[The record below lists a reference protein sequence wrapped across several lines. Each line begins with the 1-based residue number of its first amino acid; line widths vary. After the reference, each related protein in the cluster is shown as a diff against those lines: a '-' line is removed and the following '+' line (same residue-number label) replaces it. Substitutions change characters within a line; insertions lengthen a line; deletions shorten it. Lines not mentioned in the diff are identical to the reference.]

1 MKLKHSV
8 KYLGFTL
15 IILLISCKVFSQ
27 WNPNYSIGTSTGK
40 TCFDYNTTPD
50 PLVEVISPVYTTTSL
65 TYQWESY
72 SKPVFPASPTV
83 IGTGASYTFSAPLTQ
98 TTYYRRKAT
107 VTGTTNFVYSNI
119 IEITIVSKNW
129 ENLNYVRE
137 HDVLKTGITSWTAV
151 DQLAIGDKLQTT
163 TYLDG
168 LGRPVEKVSR
178 EIVTPST
185 GTLWGDAVLFS
196 LYDNKGREPK
206 KYLPYT
212 IQYASTSG
220 TESGKYKSAP
230 STVQSSYYT
239 TTYNETAPY
248 SDITFDNSP
257 LNRVTQVN
265 APGTSWATSNGEQTS
280 YDLNTASEHIQ
291 VWTIGYT
298 AGDVPVSAGEYAS
311 NTLYKIVHYD
321 ENGDRIIDY
330 TNKAGQLIL
339 SKQQTADAPSA
350 SHSGWLCTYNVYD
363 DFGLL
368 RYVLQPKAVN
378 YLNNNG
384 WSFGATD
391 GQQVLDELCFRY
403 EYDDKGRCILKKAPG
418 AAPLRMIYDS
428 RDRVVFM
435 QDGNQAAKST
445 PEWTFNLY
453 DDLDRVTV
461 TGIYKTTKTVAQLQ
475 ADINNSVTVSTITIT
490 TTGDAVNDLVVDNR
504 DVSVTNYKARN
515 SITFVSDAGGSFA
528 TPDGD
533 AFTAEIDASAV
544 EPPTTATVAV
554 FNNPITSASLNN
566 PSVTT
571 ILKYAFYDD
580 YTYADAKAFDNTNTN
595 TTAYPT
601 SDANVIPIASSKRT
615 LSMPTGS
622 KVRVL
627 GTNTFL
633 ASTNYYDEKGHL
645 IQTNEDNI
653 KEGGDVTTF
662 QYHFDGRLLST
673 DEKHSTAHTGY
684 SNFRILT
691 KNVYD
696 KIGRI
701 SSIQKKYYTNAF
713 KTIASYDYD
722 DMGRLKVKH
731 LDPDYTRPEDDVEGL
746 ETLAYTYNIH
756 NQVTGI
762 NKNYALKGS
771 GYNKWGNF
779 FGLYLGY
786 DDRDNVFA
794 NKLLDGH
801 VSGILWNT
809 QGDDAQRRYVYSYDH
824 PGRLKNAVFTEKQK
838 PADAWDNSKMDF
850 SVTGASG
857 YIAYDANGNLTSMLQ
872 KGVMPGIATP
882 VEIDKLAYTYTN
894 ASYTYTNKLFKV
906 KDNTAQTATN
916 GQSGDFKDGANGSTD
931 DYVYDDN
938 GNLTTDNNKKA
949 SSITY
954 NYLDKPE
961 LITITG
967 KGTIKIVYDAEGNK
981 LQKIFTPEVSGGQA
995 ITTTYINE
1003 FVYKEDA
1010 LQYINFEEGR
1020 LRVITPVSQATNYGG
1035 VTTDALTISGNMNLP
1050 GGKKGVYDF
1059 FIRDYQENVRMIL
1072 TEEVHTGFNTCTME
1086 TARQAQEDAVFQGD
1100 GNEVEN
1106 TRTGKPAGWNSNS
1119 STSVSKLGTTT
1130 AVPQVGPNALLKV
1143 MAGDVVN
1150 ATTDYY
1156 YQAPVTNTSGTTTL
1170 TQNII
1175 TSILSAITGGT
1186 AATDNVKQ
1194 GSAGI
1199 GTALQP
1205 GNNAPFLNVTQPDQ
1219 TAGSTLPKAYL
1230 TVLFFDERFNYVGT
1244 TEATPYKRV
1253 SQSGDNASPLVL
1265 ANLRAPKNGYA
1276 YIYLSNESAEPV
1288 YFDNFKVALNR
1299 ARIIEEDHY
1308 YAFGLKIAAIS
1319 SQKVGDVNEGSLKNN
1334 YLYQGDFSEFDD
1346 DIGWNDFQL
1355 RNYDVQ
1361 IGRWVQADPYDE
1373 FPSPYIGMANDPVN
1387 IVDPD
1392 GGSIFGLSGL
1402 DATILKTTT
1411 GMAIGGI
1418 VGGAIGGDTKSFF
1431 GGMLLGGAIG
1441 AGSGISWGGALK
1453 GALPSLAVQGAD
1465 LAINSYVRYAS
1476 YSNQDNNAWI
1486 DYNGTEVTIY
1496 KGQYG
1501 DTKGSTIYKK
1511 YPGTSGLPG
1520 SQNSSKQGEKDAGPV
1535 PEGDYSINL
1544 RPSFTRKAS
1553 TNADG
1558 STQPDIGVDLLP
1570 WENGTLYSG
1579 WGQWRARL
1587 QALRGT
1593 NLRGRDGNFYFHDS
1607 YKGYSHGCI
1616 ETTTDLYYDL
1626 WKFRKIGMTSIKVRI
1641 KYSGTNTPTIG
1652 NTYQFPPPWWDG
1664 SPIQYYNGI
1673 PYPRAVIGG
1682 FPR

>member
-1 MKLKHSV
+1 MAYFNINRK
-8 KYLGFTL
+8 
-15 IILLISCKVFSQ
+15 ICLLLCVTFFAGITTALSQ

-50 PLVEVISPVYTTTSL
+50 PLVEVVSPVYTTTSL

-72 SKPVFPASPTV
+72 SKPVFPASPTI
-83 IGTGASYTFSAPLTQ
+83 IGTGAGYTFSGPLTQ
-98 TTYYRRKAT
+98 TTYYRRK
-107 VTGTTNFVYSNI
+107 VTNTANGSSIYSNI
-119 IEITIVSKNW
+119 VEITVVSKNW

-137 HDVLKTGITSWTAV
+137 HDVLKTGLTSWTAV

-168 LGRPVEKVSR
+168 LGRPVEKISR
-178 EIVTPST
+178 ETVTPST

-196 LYDNKGREPK
+196 QYDNKGREPK

-212 IQYASTSG
+212 IQYATTSG
-220 TESGKYKSAP
+220 TESGKYKSIP
-230 STVQSSYYT
+230 STAQASYYT
-239 TTYNETAPY
+239 ATYNETAPY
-248 SDITFDNSP
+248 SNITFDNSP
-257 LNRVTQVN
+257 LNRVTRVN

-291 VWTIGYT
+291 IWTIGYT
-298 AGDVPVSAGEYAS
+298 AGDVPVSAGEYPS
-311 NTLYKIVHYD
+311 NTLYKTVHYD
-321 ENGDRIIDY
+321 ENGDRVIDY

-339 SKQQTADAPSA
+339 SKQQTADAPGA
-350 SHSGWLCTYNVYD
+350 SHSGWICTYNVYD

-378 YLNNNG
+378 YLNGNG
-384 WSFGATD
+384 WTFGATD

-418 AAPLRMIYDS
+418 AAPLRMVYDS

-435 QDGNQAAKST
+435 QDGNQAGKSM

-475 ADINNSVTVSTITIT
+475 ADINNSVTLTTVTVSTA
-490 TTGDAVNDLVVDNR
+490 GDAVNDLVIDTR
-504 DVSVTNYKARN
+504 DVSVPNYKARN
-515 SITFVSDAGGSFA
+515 SITFVSDAGGSFT

-533 AFTAEIDASAV
+533 EFTAEIDAGAV

-580 YTYADAKAFDNTNTN
+580 YTYTGAKTFDNTNTN

-601 SDANVIPIASSKRT
+601 SDANVIPIATSKRT

-627 GTNTFL
+627 GTNAFL
-633 ASTNYYDEKGHL
+633 TSTDYYDEKGHL

-673 DEKHSTAHTGY
+673 DEKHSTARSGY

-731 LDPDYTRPEDDVEGL
+731 LDPDYTRPEDEVEGL

-801 VSGILWNT
+801 VSGLLWNT

-824 PGRLKNAVFTEKQK
+824 PGRLANAVFTEKQK
-838 PADAWDNSKMDF
+838 PADAWDNTKMDF
-850 SVTGASG
+850 SVTGANG
-857 YIAYDANGNLTSMLQ
+857 NIAYDANGNLTSMLQ
-872 KGVMPGIATP
+872 KGVMPGIAAP

-906 KDNTAQTATN
+906 KDNTTQTATN

-938 GNLTTDNNKKA
+938 GNMITDNNKKA

-981 LQKIFTPEVSGGQA
+981 LQKIFTPQGGGQA
-995 ITTTYINE
+995 VTTTYINE

-1020 LRVITPVSQATNYGG
+1020 LRVITPVSQSTNYGG

-1106 TRTGKPAGWNSNS
+1106 TRAGKPAGWNSNS
-1119 STSVSKLGTTT
+1119 SASVSKLGTTT

-1175 TSILSAITGGT
+1175 TSILSAIMGGT
-1186 AATDNVKQ
+1186 AATENVKQ
-1194 GSAGI
+1194 GSDGI

-1205 GNNAPFLNVTQPDQ
+1205 ANNTPFLNATQPDQ

-1230 TVLFFDERFNYVGT
+1230 TVLFFDERFNYIGT

-1253 SQSGDNASPLVL
+1253 SQSGDNAGPLVL

-1319 SQKVGDVNEGSLKNN
+1319 SQKVGDVNEGHLDNRN
-1334 YLYQGDFSEFDD
+1334 LYNDKELFDD
-1346 DIGWNDFQL
+1346 ADLDWYDYGF
-1355 RNYDVQ
+1355 RNYDAQ
-1361 IGRWVQADPYDE
+1361 IGRFTQLDPLTWDYPELTNYQYASNDPILNIDLDGLE
-1373 FPSPYIGMANDPVN
+1373 GVDWIAGVTSQGTKIAGTQVLNEVVVTTKSSWLKSAFKFAKGASKKLLNGTATALEHGGAFVLGATNAWTSDQVLGAGRVNAQDYGLTDSKGLAFQIGQKAGDALSLVTGGSEVTGSGTLELASGGSATPLAIPIAAHGTVAFGTAAYHLANDK
-1387 IVDPD
+1387 IVY
-1392 GGSIFGLSGL
+1392 S
-1402 DATILKTTT
+1402 T
-1411 GMAIGGI
+1411 
-1418 VGGAIGGDTKSFF
+1418 
-1431 GGMLLGGAIG
+1431 
-1441 AGSGISWGGALK
+1441 GISN
-1453 GALPSLAVQGAD
+1453 P
-1465 LAINSYVRYAS
+1465 R
-1476 YSNQDNNAWI
+1476 
-1486 DYNGTEVTIY
+1486 
-1496 KGQYG
+1496 
-1501 DTKGSTIYKK
+1501 
-1511 YPGTSGLPG
+1511 
-1520 SQNSSKQGEKDAGPV
+1520 
-1535 PEGDYSINL
+1535 
-1544 RPSFTRKAS
+1544 
-1553 TNADG
+1553 G
-1558 STQPDIGVDLLP
+1558 STQP
-1570 WENGTLYSG
+1570 
-1579 WGQWRARL
+1579 
-1587 QALRGT
+1587 
-1593 NLRGRDGNFYFHDS
+1593 
-1607 YKGYSHGCI
+1607 K
-1616 ETTTDLYYDL
+1616 
-1626 WKFRKIGMTSIKVRI
+1626 
-1641 KYSGTNTPTIG
+1641 KYSNDAERIG
-1652 NTYQFPPPWWDG
+1652 NGHAWSKHKNEFPEIKD
-1664 SPIQYYNGI
+1664 QD
-1673 PYPRAVIGG
+1673 
-1682 FPR
+1682 